1 MTLIVCGSYYATLN
15 IQLGVKGVPHK
26 FDSEASLGILLKT
39 RLSEFKRMSTFSAEK
54 VNHQVGF
61 MVIHE
66 KGGLISS
73 GGELEYNEV
82 LADLFYKMVKEG
94 TDKGLLS
101 LSDNEGGFKKL
112 TVQFEDHFYVVAVS
126 NKKIHVV
133 KRKYYPTDPA
143 LV

>member
-1 MTLIVCGSYYATLN
+1 
-15 IQLGVKGVPHK
+15 
-26 FDSEASLGILLKT
+26 
-39 RLSEFKRMSTFSAEK
+39 MSTFAAEK

-61 MVIHE
+61 MIIHE

-73 GGELEYNEV
+73 GGELEYNEA

-94 TDKGLLS
+94 TDKRLLT
-101 LSDNEGGFKKL
+101 LSENEGGFKKL

>member
-1 MTLIVCGSYYATLN
+1 
-15 IQLGVKGVPHK
+15 
-26 FDSEASLGILLKT
+26 
-39 RLSEFKRMSTFSAEK
+39 MSTFAAEK

-61 MVIHE
+61 MIIHE

-73 GGELEYNEV
+73 GGELEYNEA

-94 TDKGLLS
+94 TDKGLLT
-101 LSDNEGGFKKL
+101 LSENEGGFKKL